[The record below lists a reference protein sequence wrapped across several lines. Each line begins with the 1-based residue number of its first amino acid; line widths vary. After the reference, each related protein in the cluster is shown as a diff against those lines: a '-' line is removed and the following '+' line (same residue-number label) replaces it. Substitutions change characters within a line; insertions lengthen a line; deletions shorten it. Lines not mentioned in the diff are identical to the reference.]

1 MTAMAFL
8 SLTFCCIWPEGG
20 GQDRNEE
27 CGWGLPL
34 SKATDAVRQSSLA
47 SPRFCAPSGPG
58 MTMAPTC
65 CWYYLIPVDFL
76 NLAHTFVYN
85 LLNIPQITHFE
96 CVFIAKTLI
105 NTIFYLYTFGISPSK
120 VCVCVCVCV
129 HAQSCPTLCDPMYC
143 SPPGSSVHAIFSD
156 ENTRVGC
163 HFLLRGSSRAG
174 IKPTSLLSPA
184 VAGGFFTTMPPG
196 KPPLPTTVP
205 QRWATLKGSFL
216 DSQLISPHSLPETFL
231 IHTSCD
237 HYVKGFPIHISNP
250 KLSIMLQCCVPNY

>member
-34 SKATDAVRQSSLA
+34 SKATDAVRRSSLA

-58 MTMAPTC
+58 MTTAPTC
-65 CWYYLIPVDFL
+65 CWYSLIPVDFL
-76 NLAHTFVYN
+76 NLAHNFVYN

-120 VCVCVCVCV
+120 VCVCVC
-129 HAQSCPTLCDPMYC
+129 TL
-143 SPPGSSVHAIFSD
+143 SPVQLFVIPCTAAHQAPLSTQFFQMRIQEWVAISFFGDLPEQGSNLHLFCLLQWQADSLPLCHLGNPLFPLLFHKDEQPSKVLSLTLSSSLHILYLKPFSFPQH
-156 ENTRVGC
+156 VIIM
-163 HFLLRGSSRAG
+163 SRA
-174 IKPTSLLSPA
+174 
-184 VAGGFFTTMPPG
+184 
-196 KPPLPTTVP
+196 
-205 QRWATLKGSFL
+205 
-216 DSQLISPHSLPETFL
+216 SQYIFL
-231 IHTSCD
+231 IPNSLSCSSPVFSTTS
-237 HYVKGFPIHISNP
+237 FI
-250 KLSIMLQCCVPNY
+250 

>member
-129 HAQSCPTLCDPMYC
+129 CARSVLSNSLWSHVLQPTRLLCPCNFFRWEYKSGLPFPSSGIFPSRDQTYISFVSCSGRRILYHYATWETPSSHYC
-143 SPPGSSVHAIFSD
+143 STKMS
-156 ENTRVGC
+156 N
-163 HFLLRGSSRAG
+163 
-174 IKPTSLLSPA
+174 
-184 VAGGFFTTMPPG
+184 
-196 KPPLPTTVP
+196 P
-205 QRWATLKGSFL
+205 QRFFPWLSAHLSTFSTWNL
-216 DSQLISPHSLPETFL
+216 PHSHSVWSLCQGLPNTYF
-231 IHTSCD
+231 
-237 HYVKGFPIHISNP
+237 
-250 KLSIMLQCCVPNY
+250 